1 MTFIKRNLNF
11 QDCLLYQKKKNK
23 KLNDDFISEKSQI
36 SPLFLI
42 AFSFSSH
49 SFWFKIAFKPQF

>member
-11 QDCLLYQKKKNK
+11 QECLLYQKKKINK

-42 AFSFSSH
+42 TFSFSCLLHTLSGL
-49 SFWFKIAFKPQF
+49 K